1 MNAERSKILM
11 VDDNPINLRML
22 GRALADDF
30 DLFIANSGE
39 KGLQLAAEIN
49 PELILLDVMMPEI
62 DGYEVCRR
70 LKANEQLKQ
79 IPVVFVTALG
89 DLQEEAKGLELG
101 AMDYLTKP
109 VNVNI
114 ARRRIHNLVQMERLR
129 KNVASSEAE
138 FRSFFEDNTSVMLLV
153 DPAQHKIIASN
164 AAAQTFYGYTVTG
177 EAEISLEQISV
188 DSTAQNDLITGS
200 ATADQRYRQT
210 QHQLANGELRNV
222 ELYTTPVQ
230 MRGQTLLFVIVHD
243 ITEKLKAE
251 SQLKLSASVFDHA
264 REGIMIFDA
273 NGRIID
279 VNDAFCQITGYS
291 RAEALGRDSRLLRS
305 GEHDQAFY
313 QQLWQSLLQ
322 EGHWSGEIWN
332 RRRNG
337 DLYAELRTISAIRNA
352 AGEVEN
358 YVSLF
363 SDITQLK
370 KQQKQLEHIAHYDAL
385 TGLPNRILL
394 NDRLRHA
401 MVQDA
406 RRGEHVAVIFLDL
419 DGFKEV
425 NDTYGHK
432 VGDLLLMSLAYR
444 MKHVLREGD
453 TIARLGGDEFVAVL
467 MDLPE
472 TENCIPLIQRLLSAV
487 CETVSI
493 GGNSLQVSASLG
505 VTFYPQ
511 ADEVDAEQ
519 LLRQADQAMYQAKL
533 AGKNRY
539 CLFDAEEDRHL
550 RGRHRNIER
559 IRQALQDEEFQ
570 LFYQPKVNMRT
581 GEVIGFES
589 LLRWMHPENGLM
601 APDSFLPEIE
611 DHVTMIELGH
621 WTLNQALMQLQ
632 TWQAM
637 GISQPVSVNIAAYH
651 IQQDDFVEC
660 LHTLLAQ
667 YTDVNPSLLE
677 LEVLETSA
685 LENIS
690 HVSQVIKE
698 CQALGVVIS
707 LDDFG
712 TGYSSLAY
720 LKLLPAEIL
729 KIDRTFVRD
738 MLDDPEDLAILEGVI
753 GLARA
758 FRRRVIAEGV
768 ETAEQGEILLWLG
781 CELAQGYG
789 IAQPMPADRVPDW
802 LTGWRPNPAWQ
813 GLKPIQRV
821 SMPALFAVVEYR
833 AWVVQV
839 SRFLES
845 QQAELGLSADPSE
858 NWAVQRAGEGETP
871 IELPEGL
878 QAACRVI
885 SQSASELIAR
895 KDAAEQSVCE
905 SQIDALLQSREQ
917 LLNHVRNWVV
927 H

>member
-1 MNAERSKILM
+1 MNAVRSKILM
-11 VDDNPINLRML
+11 VDDNPTNLRIL
-22 GRALADDF
+22 GRALADEF

-39 KGLQLAAEIN
+39 KGLQLAVEMA
-49 PELILLDVMMPEI
+49 PDLILLDVMMPEI

-70 LKANEQLKQ
+70 LKADNDLKQ

-101 AMDYLTKP
+101 AVDYLTKP

-129 KNVASSEAE
+129 KNVSRSEAE
-138 FRSFFEDNTSVMLLV
+138 FRSFFEDNTSVMLLI
-153 DPAQHKIIASN
+153 DPAEQKIIASN
-164 AAAQTFYGYTVTG
+164 AAAQAFYGYSTFASG
-177 EAEISLEQISV
+177 EISLEHISL
-188 DSTAQNDLITGS
+188 DSSEQDDLAGFKSTPG
-200 ATADQRYRQT
+200 QRYRQT
-210 QHQLANGELRNV
+210 QHKLANGDVRNV
-222 ELYTTPVQ
+222 ELYTTPVE

-251 SQLKLSASVFDHA
+251 AQLRLSASVFDHA

-273 NGRIID
+273 NGLIID
-279 VNDAFCQITGYS
+279 VNDAFSQITGYS

-305 GEHDQAFY
+305 GEHDQSFY
-313 QQLWQSLLQ
+313 EQLWKALLQ
-322 EGHWSGEIWN
+322 DGHWSGEIWN

-337 DLYAELRTISAIRNA
+337 DLYAELRTISSIRND

-370 KQQKQLEHIAHYDAL
+370 KQQRQLEHIAHYDAL

-401 MVQDA
+401 MVQEV

-425 NDTYGHK
+425 NDTHGHK

-472 TENCIPLIQRLLSAV
+472 PDSCIPLLQRLLGAV
-487 CETVSI
+487 CETVTI
-493 GGNSLQVSASLG
+493 GGHALQVSASLG

-511 ADEVDAEQ
+511 ADDVDAEQ

-539 CLFDAEEDRHL
+539 CLFDTEQDRHL

-559 IRQALQDEEFQ
+559 IRQGLADHEFK

-581 GEVIGFES
+581 GEVIGLES
-589 LLRWMHPENGLM
+589 LLRWIQPGEKVMP
-601 APDSFLPEIE
+601 PDSFLPEIE
-611 DHVTMIELGH
+611 DNVAIIDLGQ
-621 WTLNQALMQLQ
+621 WTLDEALRQLQ
-632 TWQAM
+632 FWQTK
-637 GISQPVSVNIAAYH
+637 GITQPVSVNIAAYH
-651 IQQDDFVEC
+651 LQQADFVER
-660 LHTLLAQ
+660 LHTLLAK
-667 YTDVNPSLLE
+667 YPDVSPTLLE

-698 CQALGVVIS
+698 CQQLGVAIS

-768 ETAEQGEILLWLG
+768 ETPEQGEILLWLG

-789 IAQPMPADRVPDW
+789 IAKPMPAEQVPDW
-802 LTGWRPNPAWQ
+802 LQTWQPKTPWQ
-813 GLKPIQRV
+813 GLKPIQRA

-833 AWVVQV
+833 AWVLQV
-839 SRFLES
+839 SRYLES
-845 QQAELGLSADPSE
+845 QHNAFLLPDPLESWQ
-858 NWAVQRAGEGETP
+858 NMLPAEGENQ
-871 IELPEGL
+871 IELPEAL
-878 QAACRVI
+878 SAAFGTI
-885 SQSASELIAR
+885 SAR
-895 KDAAEQSVCE
+895 AAELLALKQGSDNEVTAD
-905 SQIDALLQSREQ
+905 QINGLLQSREE
-917 LLNHVRNWVV
+917 LLQHIRNWVV